1 MWLSGSL
8 TLTLTDS
15 SFSRHQSFGRGEE
28 WAFSS
33 PKYWNT
39 SVLTIDLSCFYIS
52 KNLFSEIT
60 EVEKQIFQGKKEES
74 FEKRTFPHAHTH
86 THTHTHTHAR
96 THAHTY
102 THISRAYTH
111 HIHTYRAHTRT
122 HTHITPHHT
131 QKLGFSTNYNRAYP
145 PLFVFVFDSHQVCY
159 VWCYVMSY

>member
-1 MWLSGSL
+1 MWVNMWLSGSL

-15 SFSRHQSFGRGEE
+15 SFPRHQSFGRREE
-28 WAFSS
+28 WAFPS

-60 EVEKQIFQGKKEES
+60 EVEKQIFQGKKEQS
-74 FEKRTFPHAHTH
+74 FETRTFPHAH

-102 THISRAYTH
+102 THILHA
-111 HIHTYRAHTRT
+111 

-131 QKLGFSTNYNRAYP
+131 QNLGFSTNYNRAYP

-159 VWCYVMSY
+159 VWCYVVSY